1 MPGIMGLRSELSA
14 PWNRQ
19 QADSLAQVFIEAGPR
34 YQLKGYLY
42 AARQEASLR

>member
-1 MPGIMGLRSELSA
+1 MPGIKGLRSELSA

-34 YQLKGYLY
+34 FEPAIALAIRSCGEGL
-42 AARQEASLR
+42 